1 MIFTNSAFLFIC
13 ENMRPI
19 INKRNLGFAV
29 IILVHLKK
37 SLIIVYYV
45 LVDKKYVSDALILN

>member
-1 MIFTNSAFLFIC
+1 
-13 ENMRPI
+13 MRPI